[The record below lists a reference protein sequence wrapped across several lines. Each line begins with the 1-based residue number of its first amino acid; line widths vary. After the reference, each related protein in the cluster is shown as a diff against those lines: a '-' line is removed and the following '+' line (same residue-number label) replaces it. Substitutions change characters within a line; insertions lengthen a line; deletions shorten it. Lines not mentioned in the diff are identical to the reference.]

1 MTCRIDR
8 LDTEAVT
15 SLEANTNIQQATAYM
30 AKHGLGSLLVTD
42 SETDKVIGL
51 FTEHDLLTRVIGAGK
66 QPQATSLGEVCSRNL
81 ISIPHDSTCKAAIQL
96 MRRNNCRRLLV
107 YHHDNLRGLIGISTI
122 AHAMTEHQ
130 GFKNMLVNLVGGL
143 TLAVVLAVIV
153 MLIIVLPDMLQV
165 AEHVMR

>member
-81 ISIPHDSTCKAAIQL
+81 ISISHDSSCAHAVGL
-96 MRRNNCRRLLV
+96 MRANRCRRLLV
-107 YHHDNLRGLIGISTI
+107 YRNDHFQGLVNMQDL
-122 AHAMTEHQ
+122 AHA
-130 GFKNMLVNLVGGL
+130 
-143 TLAVVLAVIV
+143 LADQT
-153 MLIIVLPDMLQV
+153 MK
-165 AEHVMR
+165 